1 MKAKIILSEIL
12 LTLLSALPGA
22 IVGLFF
28 GAIYGGNYG
37 SESFFG
43 SGFEGAGVIGL
54 ILGAAALAITKIY
67 FWLNNVKLS
76 FFTITVLSFLVSS
89 VIAYKLFYLELNYLP
104 GKLIALA
111 TILLIPLAGLLIPT
125 YIFRRKMK
133 GKK

>member
-67 FWLNNVKLS
+67 FWLNNLKLS
-76 FFTITVLSFLVSS
+76 FFAITVLSFLVSS

>member
-22 IVGLFF
+22 MVGLFF

-67 FWLNNVKLS
+67 FWLNNLKLS
-76 FFTITVLSFLVSS
+76 FFAITVLSFLVSS
-89 VIAYKLFYLELNYLP
+89 VIAYKLFYLQLNYLP
-104 GKLIALA
+104 GKAIALA
-111 TILLIPLAGLLIPT
+111 TILLIHLAGLLIPT
-125 YIFRRKMK
+125 YIFRTKMK
-133 GKK
+133 SKK

>member
-22 IVGLFF
+22 MVGLFF